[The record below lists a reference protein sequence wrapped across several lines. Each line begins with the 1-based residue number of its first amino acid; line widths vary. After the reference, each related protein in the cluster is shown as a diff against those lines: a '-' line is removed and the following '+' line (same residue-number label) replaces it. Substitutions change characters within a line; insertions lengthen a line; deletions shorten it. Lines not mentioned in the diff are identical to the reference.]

1 MVAASRSKKK
11 QAQSRREAVTNE
23 EQEAVPQAAEPK
35 TEQQEVTEDPSS
47 SKPVRIY
54 ADGGFHFGRSSSTS
68 LEAFKAA
75 SRLCLQPGT
84 EQHCDSIMPVCD
96 TA

>member
-23 EQEAVPQAAEPK
+23 EQEVVPQAAGPK
-35 TEQQEVTEDPSS
+35 TEQEDVTEDPSS

-54 ADGGFHFGRSSSTS
+54 ADGGSHFRRSSSTS

-75 SRLCLQPGT
+75 SRLTLQAGT
-84 EQHCDSIMPVCD
+84 EQHCGSPVPLCDS
-96 TA
+96 A